1 MALTFYFAPMS
12 TSNITDA
19 VLRELGC
26 AVTRIQVSLQAGDA
40 RTPEFLRLNP
50 NGEVPLIID
59 DGVAIWES
67 AAITLYLGDR
77 YGAAAGLFPASG
89 PRRGEAMSWVVWA
102 SNALAPTAG
111 RVAAAAQAAEQARPK
126 AHPQDANQ
134 IGSQTSRGGLDASK
148 AALDRY
154 LDILDGALA
163 ERDFLLGAYSL
174 VDAHVFVVL
183 DWIAFMEI
191 DLGPRRNLIDWIA
204 RCRRERPALTVGD
217 SSPP

>member
-102 SNALAPTAG
+102 APVPPPEPPPQ
-111 RVAAAAQAAEQARPK
+111 RARLSAP
-126 AHPQDANQ
+126 APD
-134 IGSQTSRGGLDASK
+134 SSSLRSRPG
-148 AALDRY
+148 
-154 LDILDGALA
+154 
-163 ERDFLLGAYSL
+163 
-174 VDAHVFVVL
+174 
-183 DWIAFMEI
+183 
-191 DLGPRRNLIDWIA
+191 N
-204 RCRRERPALTVGD
+204 RPA
-217 SSPP
+217 SPPRDWF